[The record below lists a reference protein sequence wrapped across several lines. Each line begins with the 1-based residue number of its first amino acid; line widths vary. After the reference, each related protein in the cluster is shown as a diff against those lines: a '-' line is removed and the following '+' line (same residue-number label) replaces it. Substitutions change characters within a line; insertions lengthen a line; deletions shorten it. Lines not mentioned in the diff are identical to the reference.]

1 MRLKYCSPCIII
13 LLATLFMA
21 GCGDGTKARKKKT
34 DWTNHY
40 EEFTTHPFSFYLTY
54 NSLPLLFPKAK
65 TEEISKRQRLNN
77 LGYTLRKNTGKS
89 LIILLGQQVNF
100 NEGEIDSLFSFVE
113 EGHQVMISS
122 AYFDE
127 ALMKRLG
134 IKKSFDDYPTQ
145 NQPQLVFLRGKNEA
159 FESYP
164 SKLKRSTVLGSFEKQ
179 ELPDIP
185 FFVLG
190 MNSQKQ
196 PDCIVYSVG
205 SGKLILHAAPV
216 VFTNYFLVQHNNK
229 EYLNNL
235 FSFISEPVSNIYV
248 IPFGTREVGT
258 SDFSEI
264 WNNMATRIAFLLSLF
279 TLAIFLAFEMKR
291 RQKIIPIIKPV
302 ENSSVAFTETI
313 GRLYFNKKNHT
324 NLAEKMVQH
333 FLEFVRSNY
342 YLNTSNLDK
351 DFVRM
356 LAAKSGQELSKTD
369 SLIYNIKEVQ
379 SGTDADE
386 AFLYSLYTQIQ
397 DFYNGK

>member
-1 MRLKYCSPCIII
+1 MRLKYFSSCIITI
-13 LLATLFMA
+13 LSALLLA
-21 GCGDGTKARKKKT
+21 GCGDGTKVRKKKT
-34 DWTNHY
+34 DWSNHY
-40 EEFTTHPFSFYLTY
+40 DELNKNPFSFYLTY

-65 TEEISKRQRLNN
+65 TEEVSNRRRLNN
-77 LGYTLRKNTGKS
+77 LGYTLRQNKGKS

-100 NEGEIDSLFSFVE
+100 NEGEVDSLFSFVE
-113 EGHQVMISS
+113 EGHQVMVSC
-122 AYFDE
+122 AYFDD

-134 IKKSFDDYPTQ
+134 VKKSFEDYPAQ
-145 NQPQLVFLRGKNEA
+145 NGQQLIFLRGKNEE
-159 FESYP
+159 FESYQ
-164 SKLKRSTVLGSFEKQ
+164 SKTKRSTMLGFFEKQ
-179 ELPDIP
+179 EIPDIP

-190 MNSQKQ
+190 MNNQKQ

-205 SGKLILHAAPV
+205 SGKLILHAAPMA
-216 VFTNYFLVQHNNK
+216 FTNYFLLQQNNK
-229 EYLNNL
+229 EYLNNI

-248 IPFGTREVGT
+248 IPFYNRTVST

-264 WNNMATRIAFLLSLF
+264 WNNIATRIAFLLTLF
-279 TLAIFLAFEMKR
+279 TLGIFLAFEMKR
-291 RQKIIPIIKPV
+291 RQKIIPIIKPI

-356 LAAKSGQELSKTD
+356 LAAKSGQEISKTD